1 MDNKLLFKR
10 KALFL
15 LGFSLFTLLL
25 AYLVHSFYD
34 DIVTADQLTRKIQKK
49 ILAKEKEVDQVM
61 LNLLAHLKD
70 VGAPNDYKN
79 LYEALPDFDN
89 ANITLGI
96 FESDSL
102 IFWTDNNIQID
113 PVLQQNQFNKSPVN
127 LSNGWFDL
135 RKISDG
141 NFTLVGFI
149 KVKMAYS
156 YENKYLSNRFASYLD
171 VPREIKIIESP
182 AGHNLENLE
191 GEFIF
196 SLDFSAHSTIPGT
209 IETIL
214 ALAFILS
221 YLLLLAA
228 LHYGYKFLRY
238 HFRNKYLLF
247 LGYVLDVLL
256 IRYLLLYFNFPG
268 FIDHATLFYPQF
280 YASSFWAP
288 SLGDLLL
295 NLASLFAIG
304 YVFFHT
310 VQLSDL
316 TSIGSKIL
324 RKMLANAII
333 ILVFLCFYGL
343 SMGLHGLVI
352 NSSFSLNLANISSI
366 SLFSVA
372 GFMGFSLYIFIFV
385 LLTFKPVLFYF
396 QVYSS
401 SWRAFLIIG
410 FYFAGLV
417 MISLSGFNLALE
429 YLPFLG
435 LFFVLI
441 WYINTTRQMNKLFTS
456 TVLLI
461 LLFSLLSTFSLNQST
476 IEKEKADRV
485 ILASDL
491 LLQEDPIL
499 EYRYSLASN
508 EIQRDTQLLARLEA
522 FPFADYM
529 EYENTID
536 QIYQAYFSSLSAG
549 ADVWLTLCDPQGFIE
564 IEPDSIFENC
574 YDYFYAAV
582 EDFGQ
587 ETDFDNLYF
596 INNTRNEDNYLG
608 IIDLPI
614 PGSNLKLFV
623 EIFNKYVSQGAGFS
637 ELLVD
642 DKEKAGKNLSD
653 YAYCRYENG
662 DQMNQFG
669 GFFYPMNLGEY
680 NLPDTGFYFFN
691 QEGYN
696 HLYFSP
702 DKENAIL
709 MSRKNPGVIDLIA
722 PFSYISIFL
731 GIMSFLFFLLFRGP
745 GSIRFTPISFKKQ
758 LQLSI
763 TTIIIISFLFVG
775 IGSLFYITTL
785 HHNKNI
791 SILQEKSNSVLIELK
806 HKLAKQGKMDT
817 ESEGLLTGYLVKF
830 SQVFFTDI
838 NLYDLKGQLMATS
851 ARGIF
856 RKGLASRTMNPEA
869 YLNMQ
874 SHGKSL
880 FIHEEKIGEYSYL
893 SAYRPLRDD
902 DARVIAYLN
911 LPYFARQD
919 ELTNEI
925 TTFLVAFINVYVILI
940 AFSIYV
946 ALVISNYITKP
957 IELIREKIG
966 RLKLG
971 KTEEK
976 IEWKR
981 QDEIGSLIAEYNR
994 MVDELALSASLLAKS
1009 ERESAW
1015 REMAKQIAHEIKNPL
1030 TPMKLSVQYL
1040 QKAWDEKAPDWDER
1054 LKRFTDTIIEQINSL
1069 SIIASEFSD
1078 FAKMPRS
1085 NFKEIDLAEIIRNA
1099 IGIYRES
1106 SPVIFDFKF
1115 TGQYHVIA
1123 DKEQMLRVF
1132 NNLIKN
1138 SIQAIADPETG
1149 WIRIMLSSDES
1160 NHFIEFSDNGKGIP
1174 EEMKDKV
1181 FYPNFTTKSGGMG
1194 LGLAMVKSI
1203 IENARG
1209 TIRFESRVSV
1219 GTTFYIT
1226 LPKTGA

>member
-15 LGFSLFTLLL
+15 LGFSLLTLLV
-25 AYLVHSFYD
+25 AYLVHAFYD
-34 DIVTADQLTRKIQKK
+34 DVVTANLLTRKIQKK
-49 ILAKEKEVDQVM
+49 IIAKEKEVDHVM
-61 LNLLAHLKD
+61 VNLLAQLKD
-70 VGAPNDYKN
+70 AGTPNDYKS
-79 LYEALPDFDN
+79 LYEALPEFDSR
-89 ANITLGI
+89 NITLCI

-102 IFWTDNNIQID
+102 IFWTDNNIQIE
-113 PVLQQNQFNKSPVN
+113 PVLSQNQFNKSPVN
-127 LSNGWFDL
+127 LSNGWFDM
-135 RKISDG
+135 RKVSDG
-141 NFTLVGFI
+141 DFTLLGFI

-156 YENKYLSNRFASYLD
+156 YENRYLSNRFASYLD
-171 VPREIKIIESP
+171 VPREINIIESP
-182 AGHNLENLE
+182 SGHNLENLE

-196 SLDFSAHSTIPGT
+196 SLDFSEHATIPNT
-209 IETIL
+209 TETIL

-221 YLLLLAA
+221 YMLILAA
-228 LHYGYKFLRY
+228 LHYAYNFLKY
-238 HFRNKYLLF
+238 HFKNKYLLF

-256 IRYLLLYFNFPG
+256 IRYVLLYFNFPG
-268 FIDHATLFYPQF
+268 FIDHASLFYPQF

-295 NLASLFAIG
+295 NLVSLFAVG

-310 VQLSDL
+310 VQLSAL
-316 TSIGSKIL
+316 TSIGSKIT
-324 RKMLANAII
+324 RTTLANII
-333 ILVFLCFYGL
+333 IVLVFLFFYGL
-343 SMGLHGLVI
+343 SMGLHGLVL

-366 SLFSVA
+366 SLYSIA
-372 GFMGFSLYIFIFV
+372 GFIGFSLYIFIFI
-385 LLTFKPVLFYF
+385 LFTFKPVLFYF
-396 QVYSS
+396 HVYSS
-401 SWRAFLIIG
+401 SWRAFLVLG
-410 FYFAGLV
+410 LYFTVLV
-417 MISLSGFNLALE
+417 MLSISGFNLALE

-435 LFFVLI
+435 IYFVLI
-441 WYINTTRQMNKLFTS
+441 WYINTTRQTNKLFTS

-461 LLFSLLSTFSLNQST
+461 ILFSLLSTFSLNQST
-476 IEKEKADRV
+476 LEKEKADRSM
-485 ILASDL
+485 LARDL
-491 LLQEDPIL
+491 LLQKDPIL
-499 EYRYSLASN
+499 EYRYFLASKT
-508 EIQRDTQLLARLEA
+508 IQRDSVLLSRLEA
-522 FPFADYM
+522 FPFDDYM

-536 QIYQAYFSSLSAG
+536 QIYQAYFSTLSSG
-549 ADVWLTLCDPQGFIE
+549 ADVWLTLCDPQWLIE
-564 IEPDSIFENC
+564 IQPDSIYENC
-574 YDYFYAAV
+574 YDYFNAAV
-582 EDFGQ
+582 QDYGE

-596 INNTRNEDNYLG
+596 INNVRNEDNYLG
-608 IIDLPI
+608 IIDLPV
-614 PGSNLKLFV
+614 SDRSLKLYV
-623 EIFNKYVSQGAGFS
+623 EIFNKYVSPGAGFS

-669 GFFYPMNLGEY
+669 SFFYPMHLGEY
-680 NLPDTGFYFFN
+680 NLPDTGFYFFDK
-691 QEGYN
+691 EGYN

-702 DKENAIL
+702 DEENAIL

-775 IGSLFYITTL
+775 VGSLFYITTL

-838 NLYDLKGQLMATS
+838 NLYDLQGQLLATS

-856 RKGLASRTMNPEA
+856 RKGLASRTMNPAA
-869 YLNMQ
+869 YLNMH
-874 SHGKSL
+874 SLGKSM
-880 FIHEEKIGEYSYL
+880 FIHEEKIGEYAYL

-940 AFSIYV
+940 AFSIYL
-946 ALVISNYITKP
+946 ALAISNYITKP

-994 MVDELALSASLLAKS
+994 MVDELAMSASLLAKS

-1040 QKAWDEKAPDWDER
+1040 QKAWDEKAPDWDDR
-1054 LKRFTDTIIEQINSL
+1054 LKRFTDTIVEQINSL

-1099 IGIYRES
+1099 IGIFRES
-1106 SPVIFDFKF
+1106 SPIKFDFNL
-1115 TGQYHVIA
+1115 TGQYHVMA

-1138 SIQAIADPETG
+1138 SIQAIQDPG
-1149 WIRIMLSSDES
+1149 NGLIRITLSSDES
-1160 NHFIEFSDNGKGIP
+1160 NHYIEFTDNGKGIP
-1174 EEMKDKV
+1174 EEMKNKV

-1203 IENARG
+1203 IENAKG
-1209 TIRFESRVSV
+1209 TIRFESRVPE

-1226 LPKTGA
+1226 LPKAGA